1 MVHTDVIRALLS
13 NDNTVRRQAESTY
26 TQIKAHQPMELATTL
41 LTLTCFQTNSTD
53 VETRMFAPVLLRRL
67 VETEG
72 LPNDATYRA
81 QMKTQLLATLVQ
93 ETQPPIRRK
102 VSHVVA
108 QVARQDASWPELLP
122 SIVQLTQHPD
132 PGMQVTALDV
142 LATLAEYTG
151 AKLKLHHEQLGN
163 VFASFVA
170 SPTACTEA
178 RVAAWKALSAFV
190 VHLESSDSLQPFS
203 HLLPPFLQLL
213 EGSLQNHDEVAAR
226 ELLTSFLAMTEVHP
240 SLLMLHLDL
249 IGNAMLS
256 TAQARSLSTDTRT
269 LALECLLAL
278 FEHATQLF
286 RSSKALLEAVVPC
299 LLALL
304 AELDDVPAWVDQFD
318 DHKDEGT
325 GVRVCDAG
333 AGAIDRVAHSVG
345 GKVLVP
351 LIMPYIAQY
360 LEESTSWQRQHAALF
375 ALGLMAEGSKDYL
388 FQVLDVWL
396 PRILDFLQHPHPRI
410 RHAALFCVGQFAR
423 DFGVVA
429 RGKNFQ
435 TKYHGQVLPALLP
448 LLSDAVMRNRGS
460 AASVMSNFCHPE
472 HCRTQYILAMLDPI
486 LSALFQALQTS
497 PRQVQEQAIT
507 AVACVAKV
515 VGDAFVLHYSVFMP
529 VAAHLLTQSQG
540 KQYALLRGKA
550 MECVA
555 LIGQAVGKEA
565 FLNDAKA
572 VMDIL
577 LRHETDDSGVELQYL
592 TQACVRI
599 ASVLQED
606 FVAYLPL
613 IVPKLLQQAATKPDV
628 VLVDWNDETAATDDD
643 DDDDEHDGIHEIVVD
658 VQGQGKKKLQ
668 IQTSAL
674 QGKELG
680 LNMLYQLALD
690 LKGAFVAYVEPAL
703 NVVLPL
709 LKFQYLDTVRMLS
722 GLTLAKLLEAAI
734 AGSVVTSTAPH
745 QVLELIFEPLL
756 TALIEEGDLE
766 CIVGLSEAVAS
777 VLEATRAAADNGY
790 RMGIPLAHL
799 PTVFDKLLAVSH
811 ASVLRRVQNL
821 SDSADDDEEEVNA
834 EDEEAILQNVV
845 DAIGWTIKQYKH
857 DIVPLF
863 VEHVAPVVNPYLEP
877 SFPAVIRAHFICI
890 IDDILEFGG
899 AAVPPIMP
907 TLLTHLWNSLEDTN
921 PCAIRAAAYGAGICA
936 QHGGMAFEPH
946 CVPTLQRV
954 WTCIQALEHDRVETE
969 QAAARDNCVSAV
981 GKFCLY
987 RAHLVDAPT
996 LLGLWLNCLPLQS
1009 DAIEARAVHADL
1021 VTMVERSNMDL
1032 LGENYVHLALV
1043 LKKFADIL
1051 ALDLDEEFE
1060 PVLED
1065 ETKARLT
1072 AVLQHIQATYPPAIV
1087 QSAWSSLSE
1096 DDQQVFA
1103 SLQ

>member
-170 SPTACTEA
+170 CTCEKHLSSPLSQQDVAPTACTEA

-249 IGNAMLS
+249 IGKYGTNLTLDRPRVRWFFIAPVHRSAMLS

-269 LALECLLAL
+269 LAIMCVL
-278 FEHATQLF
+278 
-286 RSSKALLEAVVPC
+286 
-299 LLALL
+299 
-304 AELDDVPAWVDQFD
+304 
-318 DHKDEGT
+318 KDEGT

-375 ALGLMAEGSKDYL
+375 ALGLMAEGAKDYL

-396 PRILDFLQHPHPRI
+396 PRILDCLQHPHPRI
-410 RHAALFCVGQFAR
+410 RY
-423 DFGVVA
+423 D
-429 RGKNFQ
+429 
-435 TKYHGQVLPALLP
+435 
-448 LLSDAVMRNRGS
+448 
-460 AASVMSNFCHPE
+460 
-472 HCRTQYILAMLDPI
+472 
-486 LSALFQALQTS
+486 
-497 PRQVQEQAIT
+497 VQEQAIT

-690 LKGAFVAYVEPAL
+690 LKGAFVAYVEPVSGFHDGIDVHRAL

-756 TALIEEGDLE
+756 T
-766 CIVGLSEAVAS
+766 
-777 VLEATRAAADNGY
+777 
-790 RMGIPLAHL
+790 
-799 PTVFDKLLAVSH
+799 VFDKLLAVSH

-821 SDSADDDEEEVNA
+821 SDSADDDEEEVNV
-834 EDEEAILQNVV
+834 EDEEAILQIVV

-907 TLLTHLWNSLEDTN
+907 TLLTHLWN
-921 PCAIRAAAYGAGICA
+921 
-936 QHGGMAFEPH
+936 
-946 CVPTLQRV
+946 
-954 WTCIQALEHDRVETE
+954 TE